1 MIQAN
6 SSITLNNQPFPAE
19 SFFQVIEKE
28 TNPNNLDNPEVLLR
42 LCEKSNPALETSKIV
57 QLNFSELQ
65 NLAKDIS
72 ILQSDQASPCE

>member
-6 SSITLNNQPFPAE
+6 SPIIVNNQPFPAE